1 MAKKQNKPA
10 EKQAFQLVKARRQDL
25 VQEIATALQA
35 GYAYDL
41 KALLPDPDPVLQKLG
56 YSFRIYD
63 DVRADAKVSACIES
77 RKAGCL
83 AMQWDLFGTK
93 ENATATEVIKQALL
107 DLDMPRLIGEV
118 LDAFLWG
125 FQPLEVTWKY
135 ENGLVLPASVVG
147 KPPYWFKF
155 DNANNLRFISK
166 DNPNGLEL
174 PAHKFLLAQHH
185 ATYTNPYGEK
195 VLSKCF
201 WPVAFKKGGLRWWVT
216 ATEKYGTPAILGKL
230 PRGTDPKEI
239 AQFLDNLERLVQDA
253 ATVIPNDSAVEILD
267 GNSGRGSSSSSPH
280 KELIDHCNA
289 EIALAIVG
297 QTLSSEVGST
307 GSYAAAKTHNDVRE
321 EIVASDKRMIERVIQ
336 CLVEWTFNFNWQG
349 QAPSF
354 ELFRESDVDK
364 VLAERDKILYDSGLK
379 FTKAY
384 FMKAYGFAEDDIE
397 LDNGP
402 AVSFAAPTKKLTS
415 ENYMPKEQSLHEL
428 AGDLIQPV
436 INLIEQGQSLEEVR
450 RSIMGL
456 YRQIDTKKLEEALSL
471 AFYMCNV
478 GGCASASR

>member
-1 MAKKQNKPA
+1 MAKKQNKQA
-10 EKQAFQLVKARRQDL
+10 DKQAFQLVKARRQDL

-83 AMQWDLFGTK
+83 AMQWDLFGIK

-125 FQPLEVTWKY
+125 FQPLEIIWKY

-267 GNSGRGSSSSSPH
+267 GNSGHGSSSTSPH

-289 EIALAIVG
+289 KIVLVTVG
-297 QTLSSEVGST
+297 QTLSRKASFRKLH
-307 GSYAAAKTHNDVRE
+307 AQRAKLAR
-321 EIVASDKRMIERVIQ
+321 AS
-336 CLVEWTFNFNWQG
+336 WQDS
-349 QAPSF
+349 PTL
-354 ELFRESDVDK
+354 E
-364 VLAERDKILYDSGLK
+364 ERDRAI
-379 FTKAY
+379 KAVRLETI
-384 FMKAYGFAEDDIE
+384 FR
-397 LDNGP
+397 
-402 AVSFAAPTKKLTS
+402 
-415 ENYMPKEQSLHEL
+415 
-428 AGDLIQPV
+428 
-436 INLIEQGQSLEEVR
+436 INMFS
-450 RSIMGL
+450 
-456 YRQIDTKKLEEALSL
+456 
-471 AFYMCNV
+471 
-478 GGCASASR
+478 